1 LANLEELLKECQY
14 DYRSTVLNVL
24 DELWLDG
31 REHGSLTV
39 PQLNAI
45 NAATFELRVQWGLK
59 GWHQAKADR
68 SRNGQDKGTLGL
80 VHESGGPDRDLPESP
95 SPSSPTGVS
104 MTIDYGRN
112 PDTREPSPSVSAIR
126 RVSGVKEEERC
137 RESTS
142 SIIASGATD
151 YPAF

>member
-80 VHESGGPDRDLPESP
+80 VHESGGPVRDAPETP
-95 SPSSPTGVS
+95 SPSQRTHP
-104 MTIDYGRN
+104 
-112 PDTREPSPSVSAIR
+112 
-126 RVSGVKEEERC
+126 
-137 RESTS
+137 
-142 SIIASGATD
+142 
-151 YPAF
+151 